1 MYGLEAISAHNGW
14 AMAFAGALIV
24 ISGLAVLATVISQL
38 HRVAALLERPRTKRR
53 PDLEPPPPP
62 KSPAPRASF
71 SIETEIDRYRDLTED
86 LGDAFE
92 LQQLYHRA
100 ASEELPHVHLT
111 IRSLREQGYLVADDK
126 GLFSWK
132 K

>member
-53 PDLEPPPPP
+53 RDLEPTPP

-71 SIETEIDRYRDLTED
+71 SIETEIDRYRDLAED
-86 LGDAFE
+86 LGDGFE
-92 LQQLYHRA
+92 LQQLYQRA

-111 IRSLREQGYLVADDK
+111 IRSLREQGYLAADDK
-126 GLFSWK
+126 GRFSWK